1 MPTGR
6 TVYLARHFHSG
17 SVVQRG
23 AEPPSPR
30 QAAGADIGPGS
41 QGWGPGGSAGGRAR
55 RGPADSRS
63 APKARQSPSAAMA
76 AGRGGAAARGLG
88 WGRRQVA
95 RARRCGGGGGHLGF
109 KGAAPLRG
117 RVVPAAGLAPPP
129 PGPGQRPGRPS
140 RSRAEQACRSRTMST
155 MVYPREE
162 KLDKLSQEEIIS
174 NTKLVMQ
181 GLEALKNEHNSI
193 LHSLLETIK
202 CLKKDEEANLV
213 HEKSNLLRKSVEMI
227 ELGLGE
233 AQVMMALSNHLNAVE
248 SEKQKLRAQVR
259 RLCQENQ
266 WLRDELANTQQK
278 LQRSEQ
284 TVAQLEEEKKHLEF
298 MNQLKKYDEDVSPSE
313 EKEGDSTKDSL
324 DDLFPNEEEEHG
336 PGLPHQHSSAVAA
349 AQQGG
354 YEIPARLR
362 TLHNLVIQYASQG
375 RYEVAVPLCKQA
387 LEDLEKTSG
396 HDHPDVATM
405 LNILALVYRDQNK
418 YKEAAHL
425 LNDALSIRE
434 KTLGKDHPAV
444 AATLN
449 NLAVLYGKR
458 GKYKEAEPLC
468 KRALE
473 IREKVLGKDH
483 PDVAKQLNNLALLCQ
498 NQGKYDEVEYY
509 YCRALEIYESCLG
522 PDDPNVAKTKNNLA
536 SCYLKQGKYKDA
548 EVLYKE
554 ILTRAHVK
562 EFGSV
567 DDEHK
572 PIWMHAEERE
582 EMSKSKH
589 RDSAPYAEYGGWY
602 KACKVSSP
610 TVNTTLRNL
619 GALYRRQGKLEAAET
634 LEECAVRSRRQG
646 IDPINQTKVVEILKE
661 GDGTERRRSLGGSV
675 KYENATDGS
684 EEDGSGTLQRSS
696 SLGKIRDVIRRSSEM
711 LVKKLQGNGPLEPR
725 NTSMKRAASLNY
737 LHKSSDASFE
747 GTQGLRAESR
757 GLSASSMDLS
767 SHSSLLSSN

>member
-1 MPTGR
+1 
-6 TVYLARHFHSG
+6 
-17 SVVQRG
+17 
-23 AEPPSPR
+23 
-30 QAAGADIGPGS
+30 
-41 QGWGPGGSAGGRAR
+41 
-55 RGPADSRS
+55 
-63 APKARQSPSAAMA
+63 
-76 AGRGGAAARGLG
+76 
-88 WGRRQVA
+88 
-95 RARRCGGGGGHLGF
+95 
-109 KGAAPLRG
+109 
-117 RVVPAAGLAPPP
+117 
-129 PGPGQRPGRPS
+129 
-140 RSRAEQACRSRTMST
+140 
-155 MVYPREE
+155 
-162 KLDKLSQEEIIS
+162 
-174 NTKLVMQ
+174 
-181 GLEALKNEHNSI
+181 
-193 LHSLLETIK
+193 
-202 CLKKDEEANLV
+202 
-213 HEKSNLLRKSVEMI
+213 MI

-284 TVAQLEEEKKHLEF
+284 SVAQLEEDKKQLEF
-298 MNQLKKYDEDVSPSE
+298 MNMLKKYDEDASPAE
-313 EKEGDSTKDSL
+313 EKDGEPPKDSL
-324 DDLFPNEEEEHG
+324 DDLFPNDEEEHTQG
-336 PGLPHQHSSAVAA
+336 MTQQHNSSAVAA
-349 AQQGG
+349 AAQGG

-498 NQGKYDEVEYY
+498 NQGKYEEVEYY
-509 YCRALEIYESCLG
+509 YCRALEIYECRLG

-536 SCYLKQGKYKDA
+536 SCFLKQGKYKEA

-554 ILTRAHVK
+554 ILTRAHEK

-567 DDEHK
+567 DAENK

-582 EMSKSKH
+582 EMSKGKH
-589 RDSAPYAEYGGWY
+589 RDNTPYGEYGGWY
-602 KACKVSSP
+602 KACKVNSP

-619 GALYRRQGKLEAAET
+619 GALYRRQGKMEAAET
-634 LEECAVRSRRQG
+634 LEECAMRSRKQG
-646 IDPINQTKVVEILKE
+646 LDPIHQTRVVELLKE
-661 GDGTERRRSLGGSV
+661 SDASERRSSRECVSSV
-675 KYENATDGS
+675 RFESGS
-684 EEDGSGTLQRSS
+684 EGAQEVSMAIEWSGDGSGALQRSGS
-696 SLGKIRDVIRRSSEM
+696 IGRLRDVLRRSSEM
-711 LVKKLQGNGPLEPR
+711 LVKKLQGNTPADTHS
-725 NTSMKRAASLNY
+725 NNMKRAASLNFLNKAGDESY
-737 LHKSSDASFE
+737 QNVSSRR
-747 GTQGLRAESR
+747 LRDSR
-757 GLSASSMDLS
+757 GLS
-767 SHSSLLSSN
+767 SSNVDLYNGS

>member
-1 MPTGR
+1 
-6 TVYLARHFHSG
+6 
-17 SVVQRG
+17 
-23 AEPPSPR
+23 
-30 QAAGADIGPGS
+30 
-41 QGWGPGGSAGGRAR
+41 
-55 RGPADSRS
+55 
-63 APKARQSPSAAMA
+63 
-76 AGRGGAAARGLG
+76 
-88 WGRRQVA
+88 
-95 RARRCGGGGGHLGF
+95 
-109 KGAAPLRG
+109 
-117 RVVPAAGLAPPP
+117 
-129 PGPGQRPGRPS
+129 
-140 RSRAEQACRSRTMST
+140 MST

-162 KLDKLSQEEIIS
+162 KLEKLSQEEIIS
-174 NTKLVMQ
+174 NTKLVIQ
-181 GLEALKNEHNSI
+181 GLEALKSEHNSI

-278 LQRSEQ
+278 LQKSEQ
-284 TVAQLEEEKKHLEF
+284 SVAQLEEEKKHLEF

-313 EKEGDSTKDSL
+313 EKDGEQSKDSL
-324 DDLFPNEEEEHG
+324 DDLFPNDEEEHG
-336 PGLPHQHSSAVAA
+336 QGMQHQHNSAAVAA

-498 NQGKYDEVEYY
+498 NQGKYEEVEYY
-509 YCRALEIYESCLG
+509 YCRALEIYECRLG

-536 SCYLKQGKYKDA
+536 SCFLKQGKYKEA
-548 EVLYKE
+548 EILYKE
-554 ILTRAHVK
+554 ILTRAHEK

-567 DDEHK
+567 DAENK

-582 EMSKSKH
+582 EMSKGKH
-589 RDSAPYAEYGGWY
+589 RDNTPYGEYGGWY

-619 GALYRRQGKLEAAET
+619 GALYRRQGKMEAAET
-634 LEECAVRSRRQG
+634 LEECAMRSRKQG
-646 IDPINQTKVVEILKE
+646 TDPINQSRVVEILKE
-661 GDGTERRRSLGGSV
+661 GDGDRRRSRDSMASV
-675 KYENATDGS
+675 KYDSSSEAG
-684 EEDGSGTLQRSS
+684 EEDGSGMLQRSGS
-696 SLGKIRDVIRRSSEM
+696 FGKLRDVLRKSSEL
-711 LVKKLQGNGPLEPR
+711 LVKKLQGNGPPELLRQLKACAGREQG
-725 NTSMKRAASLNY
+725 AA
-737 LHKSSDASFE
+737 E
-747 GTQGLRAESR
+747 V
-757 GLSASSMDLS
+757 
-767 SHSSLLSSN
+767 

>member
-1 MPTGR
+1 M
-6 TVYLARHFHSG
+6 
-17 SVVQRG
+17 
-23 AEPPSPR
+23 
-30 QAAGADIGPGS
+30 
-41 QGWGPGGSAGGRAR
+41 SAMFF
-55 RGPADSRS
+55 P
-63 APKARQSPSAAMA
+63 
-76 AGRGGAAARGLG
+76 
-88 WGRRQVA
+88 
-95 RARRCGGGGGHLGF
+95 
-109 KGAAPLRG
+109 
-117 RVVPAAGLAPPP
+117 
-129 PGPGQRPGRPS
+129 
-140 RSRAEQACRSRTMST
+140 
-155 MVYPREE
+155 PREE
-162 KLDKLSQEEIIS
+162 RLDKLSQEEIIS
-174 NTKLVMQ
+174 NTRLVIQ
-181 GLEALKNEHNSI
+181 GLEALRSEHNSI

-202 CLKKDEEANLV
+202 CLKKDEEANQV

-233 AQVMMALSNHLNAVE
+233 AQVMMALSGHLNAVE

-278 LQRSEQ
+278 LQKSEQ
-284 TVAQLEEEKKHLEF
+284 SVAQLEEENKHLQF
-298 MNQLKKYDEDVSPSE
+298 MNQLKKYDQDLPPPE
-313 EKEGDSTKDSL
+313 EKDGEPPKDSL
-324 DDLFPNEEEEHG
+324 DDLFPNDDDENSQG
-336 PGLPHQHSSAVAA
+336 FKQQQNSAALA
-349 AQQGG
+349 GGG
-354 YEIPARLR
+354 YEIPPRLR

-458 GKYKEAEPLC
+458 GKYVEAEPLC

-473 IREKVLGKDH
+473 IREKVLGKGH

-509 YCRALEIYESCLG
+509 YCQALAIYQTQLG

-536 SCYLKQGKYKDA
+536 SCYMKQGKYKEA
-548 EVLYKE
+548 EILYKE
-554 ILTRAHVK
+554 ILTHAHEK

-567 DDEHK
+567 DAENK

-582 EMSKSKH
+582 MSKDRQ
-589 RDSAPYAEYGGWY
+589 RDSTPYGEYGGWY
-602 KACKVSSP
+602 KACKVNSP

-619 GALYRRQGKLEAAET
+619 GALYRHQGKMEAADT
-634 LEECAVRSRRQG
+634 LEECATRSRKPG
-646 IDPINQTKVVEILKE
+646 TDPTNPTRKVETLKGSE
-661 GDGTERRRSLGGSV
+661 EARRRGSSV
-675 KYENATDGS
+675 KYDGGS
-684 EEDGSGTLQRSS
+684 EGGEEGVEWHGDGSGALQRSG
-696 SLGKIRDVIRRSSEM
+696 SLGKLRDVLRRSSEM
-711 LVKKLQGNGPLEPR
+711 LVKKLQGNGPPEPHST
-725 NTSMKRAASLNY
+725 NMKRAASLNY
-737 LHKSSDASFE
+737 LNKTSDDSF
-747 GTQGLRAESR
+747 QGPGGRRLRESR
-757 GLSASSMDLS
+757 GLSSSTVDLYS
-767 SHSSLLSSN
+767 GN

>member
-1 MPTGR
+1 
-6 TVYLARHFHSG
+6 
-17 SVVQRG
+17 
-23 AEPPSPR
+23 
-30 QAAGADIGPGS
+30 
-41 QGWGPGGSAGGRAR
+41 
-55 RGPADSRS
+55 
-63 APKARQSPSAAMA
+63 
-76 AGRGGAAARGLG
+76 
-88 WGRRQVA
+88 
-95 RARRCGGGGGHLGF
+95 
-109 KGAAPLRG
+109 
-117 RVVPAAGLAPPP
+117 
-129 PGPGQRPGRPS
+129 
-140 RSRAEQACRSRTMST
+140 MST
-155 MVYPREE
+155 MVYPRDE
-162 KLDKLSQEEIIS
+162 KLSQEDIIS
-174 NTKLVMQ
+174 NTKVVMQ

-193 LHSLLETIK
+193 LHSLLETIS

-213 HEKSNLLRKSVEMI
+213 HEKSNLIRKSVEMI

-233 AQVMMALSNHLNAVE
+233 AQVMMALCTHLNTVE

-284 TVAQLEEEKKHLEF
+284 TVAQLEEEKRHLEF
-298 MNQLKKYDEDVSPSE
+298 MNQLKKYDDDLSPSE
-313 EKEGDSTKDSL
+313 EKEGDSSKDSL
-324 DDLFPNEEEEHG
+324 EDLFPEEEEHG
-336 PGLPHQHSSAVAA
+336 TGISHPHSSSAVAA

-509 YCRALEIYESCLG
+509 YRRALEIYESRLG

-536 SCYLKQGKYKDA
+536 SCYLKQGKYKEA
-548 EVLYKE
+548 ETLYKD
-554 ILTRAHVK
+554 ILTRAHEK

-567 DDEHK
+567 NGENK

-582 EMSKSKH
+582 ELSKGKH
-589 RDSAPYAEYGGWY
+589 KDSAPYAEYGGWY
-602 KACKVSSP
+602 KACKVNSP

-634 LEECAVRSRRQG
+634 LEECATRSRKQG
-646 IDPINQTKVVEILKE
+646 IDPIHQSRVVEILK
-661 GDGTERRRSLGGSV
+661 DGEPADRRRSRDSAAGPPV
-675 KYENATDGS
+675 KYE
-684 EEDGSGTLQRSS
+684 SS
-696 SLGKIRDVIRRSSEM
+696 SEGGEEVSVAVEWTGTGEWHVKEESS
-711 LVKKLQGNGPLEPR
+711 
-725 NTSMKRAASLNY
+725 
-737 LHKSSDASFE
+737 
-747 GTQGLRAESR
+747 
-757 GLSASSMDLS
+757 
-767 SHSSLLSSN
+767 

>member
-1 MPTGR
+1 
-6 TVYLARHFHSG
+6 
-17 SVVQRG
+17 
-23 AEPPSPR
+23 
-30 QAAGADIGPGS
+30 
-41 QGWGPGGSAGGRAR
+41 
-55 RGPADSRS
+55 
-63 APKARQSPSAAMA
+63 
-76 AGRGGAAARGLG
+76 
-88 WGRRQVA
+88 
-95 RARRCGGGGGHLGF
+95 
-109 KGAAPLRG
+109 
-117 RVVPAAGLAPPP
+117 
-129 PGPGQRPGRPS
+129 
-140 RSRAEQACRSRTMST
+140 MST

-162 KLDKLSQEEIIS
+162 RLEKLSQEEIIS
-174 NTKLVMQ
+174 STKLVIQ
-181 GLEALKNEHNSI
+181 GLEALKSEHNSI
-193 LHSLLETIK
+193 LHSLLETIR

-213 HEKSNLLRKSVEMI
+213 HEKSSLLRKSVEMI

-233 AQVMMALSNHLNAVE
+233 AQVMMALSAHLNAVE

-266 WLRDELANTQQK
+266 WLRDELAGTQQK
-278 LQRSEQ
+278 LQKSEQ
-284 TVAQLEEEKKHLEF
+284 SVAQLEEEKKHLEF
-298 MNQLKKYDEDVSPSE
+298 MNQMKKYDEDVSPTE
-313 EKEGDSTKDSL
+313 EKDGEPPKDTL
-324 DDLFPNEEEEHG
+324 DDLFPNDEEDNSQG
-336 PGLPHQHSSAVAA
+336 MQHQHNSAAVAA

-498 NQGKYDEVEYY
+498 NQGKYEEVEYY
-509 YCRALEIYESCLG
+509 YCRALEIYERRLG

-536 SCYLKQGKYKDA
+536 SCYLKQGKYKEA
-548 EVLYKE
+548 EILYKE
-554 ILTRAHVK
+554 ILTRAHEK

-567 DDEHK
+567 DAENK

-582 EMSKSKH
+582 ESKGK
-589 RDSAPYAEYGGWY
+589 DGTPYGEYGGWY
-602 KACKVSSP
+602 KACKVNSP

-619 GALYRRQGKLEAAET
+619 GALYRRQGKTEAAET
-634 LEECAVRSRRQG
+634 LEECALRSRKQG
-646 IDPINQTKVVEILKE
+646 AMEPMRD
-661 GDGTERRRSLGGSV
+661 GDRRRSRESLSSV
-675 KYENATDGS
+675 KYECASDTGEDGS
-684 EEDGSGTLQRSS
+684 VDWNGDGSGTMRRAG
-696 SLGKIRDVIRRSSEM
+696 SLGNLKAILRRSSEM
-711 LVKKLQGNGPLEPR
+711 LVKKLQGNVPPDPR
-725 NTSMKRAASLNY
+725 DPRMKRAASLNY
-737 LHKSSDASFE
+737 LNKGGDEDPLQTPESS
-747 GTQGLRAESR
+747 QRLRRSR
-757 GLSASSMDLS
+757 PLSASTVGLYTGD
-767 SHSSLLSSN
+767 

>member
-1 MPTGR
+1 
-6 TVYLARHFHSG
+6 
-17 SVVQRG
+17 
-23 AEPPSPR
+23 
-30 QAAGADIGPGS
+30 
-41 QGWGPGGSAGGRAR
+41 
-55 RGPADSRS
+55 
-63 APKARQSPSAAMA
+63 
-76 AGRGGAAARGLG
+76 
-88 WGRRQVA
+88 
-95 RARRCGGGGGHLGF
+95 
-109 KGAAPLRG
+109 
-117 RVVPAAGLAPPP
+117 
-129 PGPGQRPGRPS
+129 
-140 RSRAEQACRSRTMST
+140 MSI
-155 MVYPREE
+155 MVYPREDRLE
-162 KLDKLSQEEIIS
+162 KLSQEEIIS
-174 NTKLVMQ
+174 STKLVIQ
-181 GLEALKNEHNSI
+181 GLEALKSEHNSI
-193 LHSLLETIK
+193 LHSLLETIR

-213 HEKSNLLRKSVEMI
+213 HEKSSLLRKSVEMI

-233 AQVMMALSNHLNAVE
+233 AQVMMALSAHLNAVE

-266 WLRDELANTQQK
+266 WLRDELAGTQQK
-278 LQRSEQ
+278 LQKSEQ
-284 TVAQLEEEKKHLEF
+284 SVAQLEEEKKHLEF
-298 MNQLKKYDEDVSPSE
+298 MNQLKKYDEDVSPTE
-313 EKEGDSTKDSL
+313 EKDGEPPKDTL
-324 DDLFPNEEEEHG
+324 DDLFPNDEEDNSQG
-336 PGLPHQHSSAVAA
+336 MPHQHNSAAVAA

-498 NQGKYDEVEYY
+498 NQGKYEEVEYY
-509 YCRALEIYESCLG
+509 YCRALEIYERRLG

-536 SCYLKQGKYKDA
+536 SCYLKQGKYKEA
-548 EVLYKE
+548 EILYKE
-554 ILTRAHVK
+554 ILTQAHEK

-567 DDEHK
+567 DAENK
-572 PIWMHAEERE
+572 PIWVHAEERE
-582 EMSKSKH
+582 ECKSK
-589 RDSAPYAEYGGWY
+589 DGYGDYGGWY
-602 KACKVSSP
+602 KNCKVNSP

-619 GALYRRQGKLEAAET
+619 GALYRRQGKMEAAET
-634 LEECAVRSRRQG
+634 LEECALRSRKQG
-646 IDPINQTKVVEILKE
+646 VVELQRD
-661 GDGTERRRSLGGSV
+661 GDRRRSRESLSSV
-675 KYENATDGS
+675 KYESAS
-684 EEDGSGTLQRSS
+684 EAGEDGSVDWNGDGSGGLRRAGSMGR
-696 SLGKIRDVIRRSSEM
+696 LRDVLRRSSEM
-711 LVKKLQGNGPLEPR
+711 LVKKLQGNGPPDPHTMLFYSNQIDYKLSKLIR
-725 NTSMKRAASLNY
+725 LW
-737 LHKSSDASFE
+737 
-747 GTQGLRAESR
+747 GLFC
-757 GLSASSMDLS
+757 
-767 SHSSLLSSN
+767 

>member
-1 MPTGR
+1 
-6 TVYLARHFHSG
+6 
-17 SVVQRG
+17 
-23 AEPPSPR
+23 
-30 QAAGADIGPGS
+30 
-41 QGWGPGGSAGGRAR
+41 
-55 RGPADSRS
+55 
-63 APKARQSPSAAMA
+63 
-76 AGRGGAAARGLG
+76 
-88 WGRRQVA
+88 
-95 RARRCGGGGGHLGF
+95 
-109 KGAAPLRG
+109 
-117 RVVPAAGLAPPP
+117 
-129 PGPGQRPGRPS
+129 
-140 RSRAEQACRSRTMST
+140 MST
-155 MVYPREE
+155 MVYPVRGGGHGEE
-162 KLDKLSQEEIIS
+162 KLEKLTQEEIMAS
-174 NTKLVMQ
+174 TRLVAQ
-181 GLEALKNEHNSI
+181 GLEALKSEHNAI

-202 CLKKDEEANLV
+202 CLKKDEEASLV
-213 HEKSNLLRKSVEMI
+213 HEKSSLLRKSVEMI

-233 AQVMMALSNHLNAVE
+233 AQVMMALSSHLSAVE

-278 LQRSEQ
+278 LQKSEQ
-284 TVAQLEEEKKHLEF
+284 SVAQLEEEKKHLEF
-298 MNQLKKYDEDVSPSE
+298 MNQLKKYDQDVSPTQE
-313 EKEGDSTKDSL
+313 EKEGEVPKDSL
-324 DDLFPNEEEEHG
+324 DDLFPNDDDDHG
-336 PGLPHQHSSAVAA
+336 PGMPQQHNSAAVAA

-498 NQGKYDEVEYY
+498 NQGKYEEVEYY
-509 YCRALEIYESCLG
+509 YCRALEIYETRLG

-536 SCYLKQGKYKDA
+536 SCYLKQGKYKEA
-548 EVLYKE
+548 EILYKE
-554 ILTRAHVK
+554 ILTRAHEK
-562 EFGSV
+562 DFGSV
-567 DDEHK
+567 DAENK

-582 EMSKSKH
+582 EGKGRLGEGTH
-589 RDSAPYAEYGGWY
+589 YGEYGGWY

-619 GALYRRQGKLEAAET
+619 SALYRRQGKLEAAET
-634 LEECAVRSRRQG
+634 LDECAVRSRKQVLRDG
-646 IDPINQTKVVEILKE
+646 E
-661 GDGTERRRSLGGSV
+661 GDRERRRSRDSLSSIKYESSSEAGDEGSV
-675 KYENATDGS
+675 EW
-684 EEDGSGTLQRSS
+684 
-696 SLGKIRDVIRRSSEM
+696 
-711 LVKKLQGNGPLEPR
+711 NG
-725 NTSMKRAASLNY
+725 A
-737 LHKSSDASFE
+737 
-747 GTQGLRAESR
+747 
-757 GLSASSMDLS
+757 
-767 SHSSLLSSN
+767 

>member
-1 MPTGR
+1 M
-6 TVYLARHFHSG
+6 
-17 SVVQRG
+17 
-23 AEPPSPR
+23 
-30 QAAGADIGPGS
+30 
-41 QGWGPGGSAGGRAR
+41 SA
-55 RGPADSRS
+55 
-63 APKARQSPSAAMA
+63 
-76 AGRGGAAARGLG
+76 
-88 WGRRQVA
+88 
-95 RARRCGGGGGHLGF
+95 
-109 KGAAPLRG
+109 
-117 RVVPAAGLAPPP
+117 
-129 PGPGQRPGRPS
+129 
-140 RSRAEQACRSRTMST
+140 

-162 KLDKLSQEEIIS
+162 KLEKLSQEEIIS
-174 NTKLVMQ
+174 NTKLVIQ

-278 LQRSEQ
+278 LQKSEQ
-284 TVAQLEEEKKHLEF
+284 SVAQLEEEKKHLEF
-298 MNQLKKYDEDVSPSE
+298 MNQLKKYDEDVSPTVSRPAYPLTRPPP
-313 EKEGDSTKDSL
+313 SPHTV
-324 DDLFPNEEEEHG
+324 
-336 PGLPHQHSSAVAA
+336 PHQHNSAAVAA

-498 NQGKYDEVEYY
+498 NQGKYEEVEYY
-509 YCRALEIYESCLG
+509 YCRALEIYEHRLG

-536 SCYLKQGKYKDA
+536 SCFLKQGKYKEA
-548 EVLYKE
+548 EILYKE
-554 ILTRAHVK
+554 ILTRAHEK

-567 DDEHK
+567 DAENK

-582 EMSKSKH
+582 EMSKGKH
-589 RDSAPYAEYGGWY
+589 RDNTPYGEYGGWY
-602 KACKVSSP
+602 KACKVNSP

-634 LEECAVRSRRQG
+634 LEECALRSRKQG
-646 IDPINQTKVVEILKE
+646 IDPIHQTRVVEILKDGE
-661 GDGTERRRSLGGSV
+661 GDRRRSRDSLSSV
-675 KYENATDGS
+675 KYETGS
-684 EEDGSGTLQRSS
+684 ETGEEVSMGVDWNGDGSGALQRSG
-696 SLGKIRDVIRRSSEM
+696 SLGKLRDVLRRSSEL
-711 LVKKLQGNGPLEPR
+711 LVKKLQGNGPPEPR
-725 NTSMKRAASLNY
+725 STNLIFCANY
-737 LHKSSDASFE
+737 I
-747 GTQGLRAESR
+747 SR
-757 GLSASSMDLS
+757 ELF
-767 SHSSLLSSN
+767 

>member
-1 MPTGR
+1 MR
-6 TVYLARHFHSG
+6 TTA
-17 SVVQRG
+17 
-23 AEPPSPR
+23 PR
-30 QAAGADIGPGS
+30 
-41 QGWGPGGSAGGRAR
+41 
-55 RGPADSRS
+55 
-63 APKARQSPSAAMA
+63 AM
-76 AGRGGAAARGLG
+76 
-88 WGRRQVA
+88 
-95 RARRCGGGGGHLGF
+95 
-109 KGAAPLRG
+109 
-117 RVVPAAGLAPPP
+117 
-129 PGPGQRPGRPS
+129 S
-140 RSRAEQACRSRTMST
+140 I
-155 MVYPREE
+155 MVYPREDRLE
-162 KLDKLSQEEIIS
+162 KLSQEEIIS
-174 NTKLVMQ
+174 STKLVIQ
-181 GLEALKNEHNSI
+181 GLEALKSEHNSI
-193 LHSLLETIK
+193 LHSLLETIR

-213 HEKSNLLRKSVEMI
+213 HEKSSLLRKSVEMI

-233 AQVMMALSNHLNAVE
+233 AQVMMALSAHLNAVE

-266 WLRDELANTQQK
+266 WLRDELAGTQQK
-278 LQRSEQ
+278 LQKSEQ
-284 TVAQLEEEKKHLEF
+284 SVAQLEEEKKHLEF
-298 MNQLKKYDEDVSPSE
+298 MNQLKKYDEDVSPTE
-313 EKEGDSTKDSL
+313 EKDGEPPKDTL
-324 DDLFPNEEEEHG
+324 DDLFPNDEEDNSQG
-336 PGLPHQHSSAVAA
+336 MPHQHNSAAVAA

-498 NQGKYDEVEYY
+498 NQGKYEEVEYY
-509 YCRALEIYESCLG
+509 YCRALEIYERRLG

-536 SCYLKQGKYKDA
+536 SCYLKQGKYKEA
-548 EVLYKE
+548 EILYKE
-554 ILTRAHVK
+554 ILTQAHEK

-567 DDEHK
+567 DAENK
-572 PIWMHAEERE
+572 PIWVHAEERE
-582 EMSKSKH
+582 ECKSK
-589 RDSAPYAEYGGWY
+589 DGYGDYGGWY
-602 KACKVSSP
+602 KNCKVNSP

-619 GALYRRQGKLEAAET
+619 GALYRRQGKMEAAET
-634 LEECAVRSRRQG
+634 LEECALRSRKQVSFSLTFYKNTHVQLQR
-646 IDPINQTKVVEILKE
+646 D
-661 GDGTERRRSLGGSV
+661 GDRRRSRESLSSV
-675 KYENATDGS
+675 KYESAS
-684 EEDGSGTLQRSS
+684 EAGEDGSV
-696 SLGKIRDVIRRSSEM
+696 DW
-711 LVKKLQGNGPLEPR
+711 NGVSALHR
-725 NTSMKRAASLNY
+725 HAHLRLNI
-737 LHKSSDASFE
+737 LF
-747 GTQGLRAESR
+747 
-757 GLSASSMDLS
+757 
-767 SHSSLLSSN
+767 

>member
-1 MPTGR
+1 MSKSLCTDSPA
-6 TVYLARHFHSG
+6 LASHW
-17 SVVQRG
+17 
-23 AEPPSPR
+23 PR
-30 QAAGADIGPGS
+30 CLCGEK
-41 QGWGPGGSAGGRAR
+41 
-55 RGPADSRS
+55 
-63 APKARQSPSAAMA
+63 KA
-76 AGRGGAAARGLG
+76 
-88 WGRRQVA
+88 
-95 RARRCGGGGGHLGF
+95 
-109 KGAAPLRG
+109 
-117 RVVPAAGLAPPP
+117 
-129 PGPGQRPGRPS
+129 
-140 RSRAEQACRSRTMST
+140 MST

-174 NTKLVMQ
+174 NTKLVIQ

-336 PGLPHQHSSAVAA
+336 PGL
-349 AQQGG
+349 
-354 YEIPARLR
+354 
-362 TLHNLVIQYASQG
+362 IQYASQG

-498 NQGKYDEVEYY
+498 NQGKYEEVEYY
-509 YCRALEIYESCLG
+509 YCRALEIYESRLG

-536 SCYLKQGKYKDA
+536 SCYLKQGKYKEA

-619 GALYRRQGKLEAAET
+619 GALYRRQGKMEAAET
-634 LEECAVRSRRQG
+634 LEECAMRSRRQG

-661 GDGTERRRSLGGSV
+661 GDGAERRRSRDSLVGNV
-675 KYENATDGS
+675 KYENAADGS
-684 EEDGSGTLQRSS
+684 EE
-696 SLGKIRDVIRRSSEM
+696 
-711 LVKKLQGNGPLEPR
+711 
-725 NTSMKRAASLNY
+725 A
-737 LHKSSDASFE
+737 
-747 GTQGLRAESR
+747 
-757 GLSASSMDLS
+757 
-767 SHSSLLSSN
+767 

>member
-1 MPTGR
+1 
-6 TVYLARHFHSG
+6 
-17 SVVQRG
+17 
-23 AEPPSPR
+23 
-30 QAAGADIGPGS
+30 
-41 QGWGPGGSAGGRAR
+41 
-55 RGPADSRS
+55 
-63 APKARQSPSAAMA
+63 
-76 AGRGGAAARGLG
+76 
-88 WGRRQVA
+88 
-95 RARRCGGGGGHLGF
+95 
-109 KGAAPLRG
+109 
-117 RVVPAAGLAPPP
+117 
-129 PGPGQRPGRPS
+129 
-140 RSRAEQACRSRTMST
+140 MST
-155 MVYPREE
+155 MVYPVRGGGHGEE
-162 KLDKLSQEEIIS
+162 KLEKLTQEEIMAS
-174 NTKLVMQ
+174 TRLVAQ
-181 GLEALKNEHNSI
+181 GLEALKSEHNAI

-202 CLKKDEEANLV
+202 CLKKDEEASLV
-213 HEKSNLLRKSVEMI
+213 HEKSSLLRKSVEMI

-233 AQVMMALSNHLNAVE
+233 AQVMMALSSHLSAVE

-278 LQRSEQ
+278 LQKSEQ
-284 TVAQLEEEKKHLEF
+284 SVAQLEEEKKHLEF
-298 MNQLKKYDEDVSPSE
+298 MNQLKKYDQDVSPTE
-313 EKEGDSTKDSL
+313 EKEGEVPKDSL
-324 DDLFPNEEEEHG
+324 DDLFPNDDDDHG
-336 PGLPHQHSSAVAA
+336 PGMPQQHNSAAVAA

-498 NQGKYDEVEYY
+498 NQGKYEEVEYY
-509 YCRALEIYESCLG
+509 YCRALEIYETRLG

-536 SCYLKQGKYKDA
+536 SCYLKQGKYKEA
-548 EVLYKE
+548 EILYKE
-554 ILTRAHVK
+554 ILTRAHEK
-562 EFGSV
+562 DFGSV
-567 DDEHK
+567 DAENK

-582 EMSKSKH
+582 EGKGRLGEGTH
-589 RDSAPYAEYGGWY
+589 YGEYGGWY

-619 GALYRRQGKLEAAET
+619 SALYRRQGKLEAAET
-634 LEECAVRSRRQG
+634 LDECAVRSRKQVLRDG
-646 IDPINQTKVVEILKE
+646 E
-661 GDGTERRRSLGGSV
+661 GDRERRRSRDSLSSIKYESSSEAGDEGSV
-675 KYENATDGS
+675 EWNG
-684 EEDGSGTLQRSS
+684 DGSGAMVRSG
-696 SLGKIRDVIRRSSEM
+696 SLGKLRDVLRRSSEM
-711 LVKKLQGNGPLEPR
+711 LVKKLQGNIPPEPR
-725 NTSMKRAASLNY
+725 NPQMKRAASLSY
-737 LHKSSDASFE
+737 LNRSDDSEPFQSPSQGP
-747 GTQGLRAESR
+747 GTGRRLRDSR
-757 GLSASSMDLS
+757 GRSSSTVDLS
-767 SHSSLLSSN
+767 SGK

>member
-1 MPTGR
+1 SETALG
-6 TVYLARHFHSG
+6 HSG
-17 SVVQRG
+17 FVLVSV
-23 AEPPSPR
+23 
-30 QAAGADIGPGS
+30 
-41 QGWGPGGSAGGRAR
+41 QG
-55 RGPADSRS
+55 
-63 APKARQSPSAAMA
+63 
-76 AGRGGAAARGLG
+76 
-88 WGRRQVA
+88 
-95 RARRCGGGGGHLGF
+95 
-109 KGAAPLRG
+109 
-117 RVVPAAGLAPPP
+117 
-129 PGPGQRPGRPS
+129 
-140 RSRAEQACRSRTMST
+140 CRSRTMST

-589 RDSAPYAEYGGWY
+589 RDSTPYAEYGGWY

-661 GDGTERRRSLGGSV
+661 GDGTERHRSLGGSV

-684 EEDGSGTLQRSS
+684 EEVSMGVEWSGDGSGTLQRSS